1 MSTAEMVKIINKI
14 DEDPIMLH
22 MAVQF
27 VSYTAAMATWKKGF
41 VIVFLSAIA
50 MIIGLKLIL
59 YVVDVMI
66 HFFVAPFIALWA
78 FTATDSG
85 AGKIKNYLRDTLIYM
100 LYPTLIVI
108 GVFVFIFTYE
118 LFYTLYG
125 FIINVLIEGQLT
137 MVSNA
142 VASKPSGSLSNEAM
156 GFLSL
161 YSLRDMT
168 ELFIDILSVYVAFE
182 MIFKFPERVLK
193 MLGLGESTALSMTQ
207 STEKLSSKGG
217 GSVNP
222 LSR

>member
-1 MSTAEMVKIINKI
+1 
-14 DEDPIMLH
+14 
-22 MAVQF
+22 
-27 VSYTAAMATWKKGF
+27 
-41 VIVFLSAIA
+41 
-50 MIIGLKLIL
+50 
-59 YVVDVMI
+59 
-66 HFFVAPFIALWA
+66 
-78 FTATDSG
+78 
-85 AGKIKNYLRDTLIYM
+85 
-100 LYPTLIVI
+100 
-108 GVFVFIFTYE
+108 
-118 LFYTLYG
+118 
-125 FIINVLIEGQLT
+125 